1 MMVDMIWQLPRIRE
15 ETDKIDLIALEAPDK
30 LSTATIEATIKSQKA
45 QRVSAALAGI
55 GQSAARKCDFLS
67 YVTMRC
73 HVKFMCIWSGVLPSE
88 RIGTGRPV
96 SAARPCRYRHR

>member
-55 GQSAARKCDFLS
+55 GQSAARKCDF
-67 YVTMRC
+67 
-73 HVKFMCIWSGVLPSE
+73 
-88 RIGTGRPV
+88 
-96 SAARPCRYRHR
+96 SAMSQCVATSNSCAYGAVCCQANE